1 MQAYTDELRH
11 FIVEN
16 FLYGQPT
23 PLADEDSF
31 LDQGII
37 DSTGMLELVTFLE
50 DRYQIQI
57 EDHELVPENLDSIRR
72 LALFLERKL
81 NGSGLPEGRRAS

>member
-1 MQAYTDELRH
+1 MQPYTSELRH

-16 FLYGQPT
+16 FLYGQET

-50 DRYQIQI
+50 ERYQIHI
-57 EDHELVPENLDSIRR
+57 EDHELVPDNLDSIQR
-72 LALFLERKL
+72 LAAFLQRKL
-81 NGSGLPEGRRAS
+81 SAAGGRRAS